1 MYLSTL
7 SEEEKVL
14 FIGLAYNVAMAD
26 GVYCEEEKLMMESY
40 CNEMQIMFEQENMV
54 KPVNDI
60 IEEMNDKCG
69 MREKKIFVFEAIGLA
84 MSDNN
89 FDITERRIVNEMMEK
104 FKIPEEFSVKC
115 EQIIQEYIEFQAKI
129 KALVIG

>member
-7 SEEEKVL
+7 NEEQKVM
-14 FIGLAYNVAMAD
+14 FIGLAYNLALAD
-26 GVYCEEEKLMMESY
+26 GVYCEEEKIMIDSY
-40 CNEMQIMFEQENMV
+40 CNEMQIVFDQKRMV

-69 MREKKIFVFEAIGLA
+69 IQEKKIFVFEAIGLA

-89 FDITERRIVNEMMEK
+89 FDITERKIVNEMMEK
-104 FKIPEEFSVKC
+104 FDIPEEFCIKC
-115 EQIIQEYIEFQAKI
+115 EQILQEYITFQVKMN
-129 KALVIG
+129 ALIMG